1 MLKVEGEPPLV
12 VFLPCCLVAFL
23 FFVFSSFQTNAP
35 PVKPGYFMSTI
46 SHPRFVSPNAT
57 RHYPFRKGLIKH
69 TFFYTL
75 LFCFAIN
82 SYAQWPDSMIVDV
95 ACIRYQ
101 KAIYKQSLFTSTPKH
116 QVADAE
122 IVKLAFKLN
131 PGIYLPHDLPGRL
144 IEQDCFLQFYLKNS
158 ADTAIEV
165 CFTPGNHWR
174 TLTLFKAQPDNIE
187 GTFVRLPD
195 SLTTDNRF
203 AGVKQLVLQ
212 PHEQAIYFCRFN
224 FVRTNINS
232 LIPRIITHDYLQQW
246 RTQQRDRDNLLDVF
260 TYTVSGVL
268 LFMIFYSLAVY
279 IQSRNKE
286 FIFYACYTFLTCT
299 LLFLKSYLSVSA
311 SAFNYFYE
319 EYLDF
324 MIMTA
329 SVVTYQVFMRKFI
342 NSKEHYPL
350 LDKYLHFVYL
360 LLIGASI
367 VFSIVYFFTDWYILL
382 NILENFVIKQ
392 VFFVTGVFFI
402 VYSVKKKNTLLN
414 YLAAGNAALI
424 IFAIISYIIL
434 VTGWKFVKTDITSI
448 FNRAMFY
455 YEIGLV
461 LELGFFLSG
470 LAYKNR
476 RDIIERVKE
485 RERLKLENER
495 KEFDKQMAVMAAKQ
509 EERNRISA
517 DMHDELGSGVTA
529 IRLMSE
535 IMKSR
540 LKGDVVP
547 ELEKISNSAN
557 ELLGKMNTIIW
568 TMKSSN
574 DTLESLIAY
583 IRAHAIEYFDSTPIE
598 CKVQLPVLIPQA
610 EVSGEK
616 RRNIFLSIKE
626 ALNNAMKHS
635 QASQIQISI
644 STSDKWL
651 MIKVTDN
658 GVGIDADKLR
668 RFGNGLSNMRRRM
681 ESIDGTFKIESD
693 KNCVLTFEAPI

>member
-1 MLKVEGEPPLV
+1 
-12 VFLPCCLVAFL
+12 
-23 FFVFSSFQTNAP
+23 
-35 PVKPGYFMSTI
+35 
-46 SHPRFVSPNAT
+46 
-57 RHYPFRKGLIKH
+57 
-69 TFFYTL
+69 
-75 LFCFAIN
+75 
-82 SYAQWPDSMIVDV
+82 VDV
-95 ACIRYQ
+95 AGIRYL
-101 KAIYKQSLFTSTPKH
+101 KAIGKHSLFTTQPKH
-116 QVADAE
+116 QIPDAD
-122 IVKLAFKLN
+122 IFNLPFQQN
-131 PGIYLPHDLPGRL
+131 PGNYLPHDLPGKM
-144 IEQDCFLQFYLKNS
+144 IERDCFLQFMLKNT
-158 ADTAIEV
+158 ADTAITV
-165 CFTPGNHWR
+165 CFIPGSFCR
-174 TLTLFKAQPDNIE
+174 TVILFKADPGNIA
-187 GTFVRLPD
+187 GTFARMHD
-195 SLTTDNRF
+195 SLTTDIRY
-203 AGVKQLVLQ
+203 AGVKQITLQ
-212 PHEQAIYFCRFN
+212 PHEVATYFCRFN

-232 LIPRIITHDYLQQW
+232 LIPRIIRHDYLQQW
-246 RTQQRDRDNLLDVF
+246 GMIQRDRDGLLDVF
-260 TYTVSGVL
+260 TYIVSGVL

-286 FIFYACYTFLTCT
+286 FIFYAGYTFLTCL
-299 LLFLKSYLSVSA
+299 LLFLKSYLNYSA
-311 SAFNYFYE
+311 TAFNYFYE

-329 SVVTYQVFMRKFI
+329 SVVIYQIFMRKFI
-342 NSKEHYPL
+342 NSKEQYPL
-350 LDKYLHFVYL
+350 LDKFLRFFSL

-367 VFSIVYFFTDWYILL
+367 VFSILYFFTDRYIML
-382 NILENFVIKQ
+382 NIMENFVIKQ
-392 VFFVTGVFFI
+392 VFFLTGVFFI
-402 VYSVKKKNTLLN
+402 VYSVKKKNPLLN
-414 YLAAGNAALI
+414 YLAAGNAALVV
-424 IFAIISYIIL
+424 FAVISYIIII
-434 VTGWKFVKTDITSI
+434 TGWKLVENNIASI
-448 FNRAMFY
+448 FNRALFY

-495 KEFDKQMAVMAAKQ
+495 KEFEKQMAVMAAKQ

-598 CKVQLPVLIPQA
+598 CKVQLPALIPQA

-635 QASQIQISI
+635 QASQIQIII

-651 MIKVTDN
+651 MIKVCDN
-658 GVGIDADKLR
+658 GVGIDSDKLR

-681 ESIDGTFKIESD
+681 ESIDGAFKIESD

>member
-1 MLKVEGEPPLV
+1 
-12 VFLPCCLVAFL
+12 
-23 FFVFSSFQTNAP
+23 
-35 PVKPGYFMSTI
+35 MSTNR
-46 SHPRFVSPNAT
+46 HPGFVSANAT
-57 RHYPFRKGLIKH
+57 RRHPFHKAIKH
-69 TFFYTL
+69 TFFYIL
-75 LFCFAIN
+75 LFCFATN
-82 SYAQWPDSMIVDV
+82 SYSQWSDTMIVDV
-95 ACIRYQ
+95 AAIRYH
-101 KAIYKQSLFTSTPKH
+101 KPVTKYSLFSSKPKH
-116 QVADAE
+116 QVPDAD
-122 IVKLAFKLN
+122 IYKLPFKQN
-131 PGIYLPHDLPGRL
+131 PGNDVPGKL
-144 IEQDCFLQFYLKNS
+144 IEQDCFLQFFLTNS
-158 ADTAIEV
+158 HDTAITV
-165 CFTPGNHWR
+165 YFTPGYYCWNFI
-174 TLTLFKAQPDNIE
+174 LFKARLNDLS
-187 GTFVRLPD
+187 GSFTRLPD
-195 SLTTDNRF
+195 GFIPEEERS
-203 AGVKQLVLQ
+203 AGVKPVTLQ
-212 PHEQAIYFCRFN
+212 PHETATYFCRFN

-232 LIPRIITHDYLQQW
+232 LTPRIIRQDYLPLWSMSQHN
-246 RTQQRDRDNLLDVF
+246 RDRMLDVF
-260 TYTVSGVL
+260 TFTVSGVL

-286 FIFYACYTFLTCT
+286 FIFYAGYTFLTCS
-299 LLFLKSYLSVSA
+299 LLFLKSYLNYSA
-311 SAFNYFYE
+311 TPFNYFYE

-324 MIMTA
+324 MIMTG
-329 SVVTYQVFMRKFI
+329 SVVMYQIFMRKFL

-350 LDKYLHFVYL
+350 LDKFLHFFTL
-360 LLIGASI
+360 LLTGACI
-367 VFSIVYFFTDWYILL
+367 VFSLVYFLTDRYILL
-382 NILENFVIKQ
+382 NIMENFIIKQ
-392 VFFVTGVFFI
+392 VFFLTGVFFI
-402 VYSVKKKNTLLN
+402 AYSIKKRNTLLN
-414 YLAAGNAALI
+414 YLAAGNFSLVV
-424 IFAIISYIIL
+424 FSVISYIIVITHWKL
-434 VTGWKFVKTDITSI
+434 VKDDATSV
-448 FNRAMFY
+448 FNRALFY

-598 CKVQLPVLIPQA
+598 CKVQLPPLIPQA

-635 QASQIQISI
+635 QATQIQIII

-651 MIKVTDN
+651 MIKVADN

-681 ESIDGTFKIESD
+681 ESIDGSFRIESD
-693 KNCVLTFEAPI
+693 KNCILTFEAPI

>member
-1 MLKVEGEPPLV
+1 MT
-12 VFLPCCLVAFL
+12 
-23 FFVFSSFQTNAP
+23 S
-35 PVKPGYFMSTI
+35 I
-46 SHPRFVSPNAT
+46 SHPRFVSVNAA
-57 RHYPFRKGLIKH
+57 RRLPFYKVIKH
-69 TFFYTL
+69 TFFCIL
-75 LFCFAIN
+75 LFCWAGN
-82 SYAQWPDSMIVDV
+82 SYAQWADSNIVDV
-95 ACIRYQ
+95 AAIRYQ
-101 KAIYKQSLFTSTPKH
+101 KAIGKHSLFTAQPKH
-116 QVADAE
+116 QVPDAG
-122 IVKLAFKLN
+122 IFNLPYKQN
-131 PGIYLPHDLPGRL
+131 PGNYLPHDLPGQL
-144 IEQDCFLQFYLKNS
+144 IERDCFLQFMLKNTD
-158 ADTAIEV
+158 DTAITV
-165 CFTPGNHWR
+165 CFIPGSFCR
-174 TLTLFKAQPDNIE
+174 TVTLFKANPNDIA
-187 GTFVRLPD
+187 GTFARMPD
-195 SLTTDNRF
+195 SLTTDERYG
-203 AGVKQLVLQ
+203 GVKQIILQ
-212 PHEQAIYFCRFN
+212 PHEVATYYCRFN

-232 LIPRIITHDYLQQW
+232 LIPRIIRHDYLEQW
-246 RTQQRDRDNLLDVF
+246 SMTQRNRDGLLDVF

-286 FIFYACYTFLTCT
+286 FIFYAGYTFLTCS
-299 LLFLKSYLSVSA
+299 LLFLKSYLNYSA
-311 SAFNYFYE
+311 TAFNYFYE

-329 SVVTYQVFMRKFI
+329 SVVLYQIFMRKFI
-342 NSKEHYPL
+342 NSKEQYPL
-350 LDKYLHFVYL
+350 LDKFLHFFTL
-360 LLIGASI
+360 LLTGASI
-367 VFSIVYFFTDWYILL
+367 VFSLVYFLTDKYIML
-382 NILENFVIKQ
+382 NIMENFIIKQ
-392 VFFVTGVFFI
+392 VFFLTGVFFI

-414 YLAAGNAALI
+414 YLAAGNAALVV
-424 IFAIISYIIL
+424 FAVISYIIIT
-434 VTGWKFVKTDITSI
+434 TGWKLVEDNITSI
-448 FNRAMFY
+448 FNRALFY

-598 CKVQLPVLIPQA
+598 CKVQLPALIPQA

-635 QASQIQISI
+635 QASQIQIII

-651 MIKVTDN
+651 MIKVCDN

-681 ESIDGTFKIESD
+681 ESIDGSFKIESD

>member
-1 MLKVEGEPPLV
+1 MT
-12 VFLPCCLVAFL
+12 
-23 FFVFSSFQTNAP
+23 S
-35 PVKPGYFMSTI
+35 I
-46 SHPRFVSPNAT
+46 SHPRFVSANAP
-57 RHYPFRKGLIKH
+57 RHHPFYKVIKH
-69 TFFYTL
+69 TFFYIL
-75 LFCFAIN
+75 LLGLAGN
-82 SYAQWPDSMIVDV
+82 SYAQWADSNIVDV
-95 ACIRYQ
+95 AAIRYQ
-101 KAIYKQSLFTSTPKH
+101 KAIGKHSLFTAQPK
-116 QVADAE
+116 QQIPDAD
-122 IVKLAFKLN
+122 IFNLPYKQN
-131 PGIYLPHDLPGRL
+131 PGNYLPHDLPGKL
-144 IEQDCFLQFYLKNS
+144 IERDCFLQFMLKNT
-158 ADTAIEV
+158 ADTAITV
-165 CFTPGNHWR
+165 CFIPGSFCR
-174 TLTLFKAQPDNIE
+174 QVTLFKANPDNIA
-187 GTFVRLPD
+187 GTFARMPD
-195 SLTTDNRF
+195 SLTTDERYD
-203 AGVKQLVLQ
+203 GVKQITVQ
-212 PHEQAIYFCRFN
+212 PHETATYFCRFN

-232 LIPRIITHDYLQQW
+232 LIPRIIRHDYLEQW
-246 RTQQRDRDNLLDVF
+246 GMTQRNRDSLLDVF

-286 FIFYACYTFLTCT
+286 FIFYAGYTFLTCS
-299 LLFLKSYLSVSA
+299 LLFLKSYLNYSA
-311 SAFNYFYE
+311 TPFNYFYE

-324 MIMTA
+324 MIMTG
-329 SVVTYQVFMRKFI
+329 SVVLYQIFMRKFI
-342 NSKEHYPL
+342 NSREQYPL
-350 LDKYLHFVYL
+350 LDKFLHFFSL

-367 VFSIVYFFTDWYILL
+367 VFSIVYFLTDKYIML
-382 NILENFVIKQ
+382 NIMENFIIKQ
-392 VFFVTGVFFI
+392 VFFLTGMFFI
-402 VYSVKKKNTLLN
+402 IYSIKKKNTLLN

-424 IFAIISYIIL
+424 IFAVISYIIII
-434 VTGWKFVKTDITSI
+434 TGWKLVENNITSI
-448 FNRAMFY
+448 FNRALFY

-540 LKGDVVP
+540 LKGEVVP

-598 CKVQLPVLIPQA
+598 CKVQLPALIPQA

-635 QASQIQISI
+635 QASQIQIII

-651 MIKVTDN
+651 MIKVCDN
-658 GVGIDADKLR
+658 GVGIDAEKLR

-681 ESIDGTFKIESD
+681 ESIDGSFKIESD
-693 KNCVLTFEAPI
+693 SNCVLTFEAPL

>member
-1 MLKVEGEPPLV
+1 
-12 VFLPCCLVAFL
+12 
-23 FFVFSSFQTNAP
+23 
-35 PVKPGYFMSTI
+35 MS
-46 SHPRFVSPNAT
+46 AT
-57 RHYPFRKGLIKH
+57 
-69 TFFYTL
+69 
-75 LFCFAIN
+75 
-82 SYAQWPDSMIVDV
+82 
-95 ACIRYQ
+95 
-101 KAIYKQSLFTSTPKH
+101 
-116 QVADAE
+116 
-122 IVKLAFKLN
+122 
-131 PGIYLPHDLPGRL
+131 
-144 IEQDCFLQFYLKNS
+144 
-158 ADTAIEV
+158 
-165 CFTPGNHWR
+165 
-174 TLTLFKAQPDNIE
+174 
-187 GTFVRLPD
+187 
-195 SLTTDNRF
+195 
-203 AGVKQLVLQ
+203 
-212 PHEQAIYFCRFN
+212 
-224 FVRTNINS
+224 
-232 LIPRIITHDYLQQW
+232 
-246 RTQQRDRDNLLDVF
+246 
-260 TYTVSGVL
+260 
-268 LFMIFYSLAVY
+268 
-279 IQSRNKE
+279 
-286 FIFYACYTFLTCT
+286 
-299 LLFLKSYLSVSA
+299 
-311 SAFNYFYE
+311 AFNYFYE

-324 MIMTA
+324 MIMTG
-329 SVVTYQVFMRKFI
+329 SVVLYQIFIRIFI
-342 NSKEHYPL
+342 NSKEQYPL
-350 LDKYLHFVYL
+350 LDKFLRFFNI

-367 VFSIVYFFTDWYILL
+367 VFSIVYFFTDKYIIL
-382 NILENFVIKQ
+382 NIMENFIIKQ
-392 VFFVTGVFFI
+392 VFFLTGVFFI
-402 VYSVKKKNTLLN
+402 VYSINKKNPLLN
-414 YLAAGNAALI
+414 YLATGNAALI
-424 IFAIISYIIL
+424 VLSVFSFIIIT
-434 VTGWKFVKTDITSI
+434 TGWKLIPHNITSI
-448 FNRAMFY
+448 FNRALFY

-635 QASQIQISI
+635 QASQIQII
-644 STSDKWL
+644 IATSDKWL
-651 MIKVTDN
+651 MIKVCDN

-681 ESIDGTFKIESD
+681 ESIDGSFKIDSG

>member
-1 MLKVEGEPPLV
+1 MT
-12 VFLPCCLVAFL
+12 
-23 FFVFSSFQTNAP
+23 S
-35 PVKPGYFMSTI
+35 I
-46 SHPRFVSPNAT
+46 SHPRFVSANAT
-57 RHYPFRKGLIKH
+57 CRHPFYKAFKH
-69 TFFYTL
+69 TFFCIL
-75 LFCFAIN
+75 LLSLVNN
-82 SYAQWPDSMIVDV
+82 SFAQWADSNIVDIPT
-95 ACIRYQ
+95 IRYQ
-101 KAIYKQSLFTSTPKH
+101 KTIGKHALFTSQPKH
-116 QVADAE
+116 QIPDAD
-122 IVKLAFKLN
+122 IYKLPFTQA
-131 PGIYLPHDLPGRL
+131 PGTYLPHDLPGRL
-144 IEQDCFLQFYLKNS
+144 VEQDCFLQFMLKNTD
-158 ADTAIEV
+158 DTAITV
-165 CFTPGNHWR
+165 CFIPGSFCR
-174 TLTLFKAQPDNIE
+174 TVTLFKADPANIA
-187 GTFVRLPD
+187 GTFRRIPD
-195 SLTTDNRF
+195 SLTTDVRY
-203 AGVKQLVLQ
+203 AGVKQLTLQ
-212 PHEQAIYFCRFN
+212 PHEVATYFCRFN
-224 FVRTNINS
+224 FVRTNVNN
-232 LIPRIITHDYLQQW
+232 LMPRIIRSDYLAQW
-246 RTQQRDRDNLLDVF
+246 AMIQRDRDSLLDVF

-286 FIFYACYTFLTCT
+286 FVYYAGYTFLTCS
-299 LLFLKSYLSVSA
+299 LLFLKSYLNISA
-311 SAFNYFYE
+311 TAFHYFYE

-324 MIMTA
+324 MIMTG
-329 SVVTYQVFMRKFI
+329 SVVLYQIFMRMFI
-342 NSKEHYPL
+342 NSKEQYPL
-350 LDKYLHFVYL
+350 LDKFLRFFTL
-360 LLIGASI
+360 LLTGASI
-367 VFSIVYFFTDWYILL
+367 VFSLVYFFTDRYIIL
-382 NILENFVIKQ
+382 NIMENFVIKQ
-392 VFFVTGVFFI
+392 VFFLTGVFFI
-402 VYSVKKKNTLLN
+402 VYTIKKNNPLLN
-414 YLAAGNAALI
+414 YLAAGNAALVVL
-424 IFAIISYIIL
+424 AVISYIIII
-434 VTGWKFVKTDITSI
+434 TGWKLVPNDIASI
-448 FNRAMFY
+448 FNRALFY

-635 QASQIQISI
+635 QASQIQIVI

-651 MIKVTDN
+651 MIKIYDN

-681 ESIDGTFKIESD
+681 ESIDGSFKINSG

>member
-1 MLKVEGEPPLV
+1 MRP
-12 VFLPCCLVAFL
+12 
-23 FFVFSSFQTNAP
+23 T
-35 PVKPGYFMSTI
+35 
-46 SHPRFVSPNAT
+46 SHPRFVSANAT
-57 RHYPFRKGLIKH
+57 RRHPFYKAIKH
-69 TFFYTL
+69 TYFYIL
-75 LFCFAIN
+75 LFCFATN
-82 SYAQWPDSMIVDV
+82 SYAQWADSMIIDV
-95 ACIRYQ
+95 AEIRYQ
-101 KAIYKQSLFTSTPKH
+101 KAIYKQSLFTSKAKQHVPD
-116 QVADAE
+116 AD
-122 IVKLAFKLN
+122 IYTLPFKLN
-131 PGIYLPHDLPGRL
+131 QGNYLPHDLPGRL
-144 IEQDCFLQFYLKNS
+144 IEQDCFLQFMLVNS
-158 ADTAIEV
+158 ADTANCI
-165 CFTPGNHWR
+165 CFTPGSYCRNII
-174 TLTLFKAQPDNIE
+174 LFKAQPNNIP

-195 SLTTDNRF
+195 SSTNDEQY
-203 AGVKQLVLQ
+203 AGVKRIELQ
-212 PHEQAIYFCRFN
+212 PHEQAVFFCRFN
-224 FVRTNINS
+224 FIRTNVNF
-232 LIPRIITHDYLQQW
+232 LIPRIVRHDYLSQW
-246 RTQQRDRDNLLDVF
+246 TMIQRDRNSLLDVF
-260 TYTVSGVL
+260 SYTVVGVL

-286 FIFYACYTFLTCT
+286 FIYYACYTFLTCS
-299 LLFLKSYLSVSA
+299 LMFLKSYLNSSA
-311 SAFNYFYE
+311 TAFNYFYE

-324 MIMTA
+324 MIQTG
-329 SVVTYQVFMRKFI
+329 SVVTYQLFIRKFI
-342 NSKEHYPL
+342 NSKENYPL
-350 LDKYLHFVYL
+350 LDRFLNFFSL

-367 VFSIVYFFTDWYILL
+367 VFSTVYFFTDEYILL
-382 NILENFVIKQ
+382 NIMENMIKL
-392 VFFVTGVFFI
+392 FFFLTGVFFI
-402 VYSVKKKNTLLN
+402 VYSFKKKNPLLN
-414 YLAAGNAALI
+414 YLATGNFALVV
-424 IFAIISYIIL
+424 FAVISYIIII
-434 VTGWKFVKTDITSI
+434 TGWKLVKTDITSI

-635 QASQIQISI
+635 QATQIQIII
-644 STSDKWL
+644 SANDKML
-651 MIKVTDN
+651 MIKIADN

-681 ESIDGTFKIESD
+681 ESIDGAFKIESD

>member
-1 MLKVEGEPPLV
+1 MRP
-12 VFLPCCLVAFL
+12 
-23 FFVFSSFQTNAP
+23 T
-35 PVKPGYFMSTI
+35 
-46 SHPRFVSPNAT
+46 SHPRFVSANTT
-57 RHYPFRKGLIKH
+57 RLHPFYKAIKH
-69 TFFYTL
+69 TYFYIL
-75 LFCFAIN
+75 LFCFATN
-82 SYAQWPDSMIVDV
+82 SYAQWTDSMIIDV
-95 ACIRYQ
+95 AEIRYQ
-101 KAIYKQSLFTSTPKH
+101 KAIYKQSLFTSKAKQ
-116 QVADAE
+116 QVADAD
-122 IVKLAFKLN
+122 IFTLPFKLN
-131 PGIYLPHDLPGRL
+131 QGNYLPHDLPGRL
-144 IEQDCFLQFYLKNS
+144 IEQDCFLQFMLKNS
-158 ADTAIEV
+158 ADTVNSV
-165 CFTPGNHWR
+165 CFTPGSYCRNIS
-174 TLTLFKAQPDNIE
+174 LFKAQPNNIP

-195 SLTTDNRF
+195 SSTNDEQY
-203 AGVKQLVLQ
+203 AGVKRIELQ
-212 PHEQAIYFCRFN
+212 PHEQAVIFCRFN
-224 FVRTNINS
+224 FIRTNVNF
-232 LIPRIITHDYLQQW
+232 LIPRIVRHDYLSQW
-246 RTQQRDRDNLLDVF
+246 TMIQRDRNSLLDVF
-260 TYTVSGVL
+260 SYTVVGVL

-286 FIFYACYTFLTCT
+286 FIYYACYTFLTCS
-299 LLFLKSYLSVSA
+299 LMFLKSYLNSSA

-324 MIMTA
+324 MIQTG
-329 SVVTYQVFMRKFI
+329 SVVTYQLFIRKFI
-342 NSKEHYPL
+342 NSKENYPT
-350 LDKYLHFVYL
+350 LDRFLHFFSL
-360 LLIGASI
+360 LLMGASI
-367 VFSIVYFFTDWYILL
+367 VFSTVYFFTDEYILL
-382 NILENFVIKQ
+382 NIMENMIKL
-392 VFFVTGVFFI
+392 FFFLTGVFFI
-402 VYSVKKKNTLLN
+402 GYSVKKKNPLLN
-414 YLAAGNAALI
+414 YLATGNFALVV
-424 IFAIISYIIL
+424 FAVISYIIII
-434 VTGWKFVKTDITSI
+434 TGWKLVKNDITSI

-635 QASQIQISI
+635 QATQIQIII
-644 STSDKWL
+644 STNDQRL
-651 MIKVTDN
+651 MIKVADN

-681 ESIDGTFKIESD
+681 ESIDGSFKIESD
-693 KNCVLTFEAPI
+693 KNCVLSFEAPI